1 MDNCTSHLLLPF
13 LPSQASA
20 IADSNSRRPFGK
32 CGVKSQIDFSE
43 NIKNKSKIYS
53 TAGCI
58 NKAEQR
64 TQKTNIENNKNN
76 KRKSEKTKVRRQTRI
91 LCFDCEATKMR

>member
-1 MDNCTSHLLLPF
+1 MPVLYTFALHISSHLF
-13 LPSQASA
+13 NHPSQVQLQTPIRVA
-20 IADSNSRRPFGK
+20 PFGK

-58 NKAEQR
+58 NKAEQ
-64 TQKTNIENNKNN
+64 
-76 KRKSEKTKVRRQTRI
+76 
-91 LCFDCEATKMR
+91 